1 MMKVIGVRFEQ
12 TGHIYYYQRPKHLKK
27 WQTLVVAERRG
38 YVQLGKIICMKDIE
52 DNHVNQVMRI
62 ASSDDIQSYK
72 RNQKDA
78 KKAMMITKQ
87 QILESDLDMK
97 LINIEYSLD
106 RSKMLFYF
114 TADDRVDFRILV
126 RKLAAIFKTRI
137 ELRQVGV
144 RDEAKIVGGLGP
156 CGRPLCCNTF
166 LDDFIPVSIKM
177 AKDQNL
183 SLNPTKI
190 SGLCSRLMCCLKYE
204 DEAYKDAIKELPDVG
219 CRVITPDGEGV
230 VSGLNILAKLVQVR
244 LDNREVV
251 SVYDYSEIQT
261 QKGEAHE

>member
-1 MMKVIGVRFEQ
+1 MMKVIGVRFEK
-12 TGHIYYYQRPKHLKK
+12 TGHIYYYQYPKQLKR

-38 YVQLGKIICMKDIE
+38 YVQLGKIICIKNDE
-52 DNHVNQVMRI
+52 GHHVNQILRI
-62 ASSDDIQSYK
+62 ASAGDIQTYK
-72 RNQKDA
+72 RNQSDA
-78 KKAMMITKQ
+78 KKAMVITKQ
-87 QILESDLDMK
+87 QILEAKLDMK

-114 TADDRVDFRILV
+114 TADDRVDFRGLV
-126 RKLAAIFKTRI
+126 RKLASIFKTRI

-144 RDEAKIVGGLGP
+144 RDEAKLVGGLGP

-204 DEAYKDAIKELPDVG
+204 DEAYKEAIRLLPDVG

-230 VSGLNILAKLVQVR
+230 VSGLNILARLVQVR

-251 SVYDYSEIQT
+251 SVYDDSEIQV
-261 QKGEAHE
+261 QKGEIHE